1 MINVNAENWKI
12 QYISDLGTIYSGST
26 PSTHNQDFWNGDIAW
41 ITPND
46 LSEIKSLFI
55 HSSERKIT
63 IAGLQSCSAKLL
75 PAKSLVISSRAPIGY
90 LALPTTNFCTNQ
102 GCKSIVFNPEQD
114 PEFHY
119 YNLLFRVKLIKEKGE
134 GTTFSEIS
142 KAALSKIKIPVPLSI
157 STQSKIA
164 EVLSKIDKAI
174 AQTETLIAKYKR
186 IKTGLMQDLLTRGI
200 DEHGQLRDPSTH
212 KFKRSP
218 LGMIPD
224 EWDIFRLENVTL
236 KITSGSRFWASY
248 YSDEGAKFIRIGNLT
263 REHIN
268 LRLDNV
274 QYVTPPLSSEAKRT
288 LLKTGDLLVS
298 VTADLGI
305 IGVVPENFGEA
316 YINQHIA
323 LITLDQD
330 RVNPWW
336 LGNFL
341 AGHTAQQSIPQ
352 LNESGA
358 KAGLNLPT
366 VANLLITVPRKL
378 EEQNRVAKILKTI
391 DDKLVILYQSCEK
404 LNFIK
409 LGLMQDLLTGKTS
422 VKPLLTNHECI
433 PKS

>member
-1 MINVNAENWKI
+1 MSDWVKEKLGKLCS
-12 QYISDLGTIYSGST
+12 ISIGGT
-26 PSTHNQDFWNGDIAW
+26 PSRSNPSFWDYEKVTNNLWVSIKDLDKSVICETLEYITDAGVQKSNVKLVKKGTVLMSFKLTIGKVAIVGKELYTNEAIAAFESHK
-41 ITPND
+41 ID
-46 LSEIKSLFI
+46 SLFLYYGFQQWDLLKDVDQAI
-55 HSSERKIT
+55 KGATLNKS
-63 IAGLQSCSAKLL
+63 KLSNIEIYL
-75 PAKSLVISSRAPIGY
+75 PL
-90 LALPTTNFCTNQ
+90 
-102 GCKSIVFNPEQD
+102 CKTEQ
-114 PEFHY
+114 Y
-119 YNLLFRVKLIKEKGE
+119 
-134 GTTFSEIS
+134 
-142 KAALSKIKIPVPLSI
+142 
-157 STQSKIA
+157 KIA

-200 DEHGQLRDPSTH
+200 DENGQLRDPKTH

-224 EWDIFRLENVTL
+224 EWDIFRLEDVTL

-288 LLKTGDLLVS
+288 LLKTGDLLIS

-305 IGVVPENFGEA
+305 IGVVPQNFGEA

-323 LITLDQD
+323 LLTLDQD

-341 AGHTAQQSIPQ
+341 AGHTAQQAIAQ
-352 LNESGA
+352 VNESGA

-366 VANLLITVPRKL
+366 VASLSIAVPRKL

-391 DDKLVILYQSCEK
+391 DDKFVTLYQNCEK

-409 LGLMQDLLTGKTS
+409 TGLMQDLLTGKTS
-422 VKPLLTNHECI
+422 VKPLLKNQ
-433 PKS
+433 P